1 MEIKRKNYLCERKTH
16 MLSAML
22 FRSASCFA
30 VFQPCRPLLPF
41 PVIRLLFAIFLF
53 LPSVA
58 AARNVDSLLLVL
70 DTCIAER
77 AKYEQQFLRHA
88 ESLRREA
95 DAASGA
101 EALRILTALSAEEY
115 RHSGEEALKVTEK
128 ALALARRL
136 GDRKA
141 EADLLQRKA
150 LVFGMMG
157 FPWDGERLLDSVRHS
172 PKLMPYARRNIYT
185 TYYDLHDFYQ
195 AYNMPGEL
203 SDPRYAFLAT
213 IEDSVRRRLDDPA
226 RQAMTIHY
234 ATYDERQMIKSLES
248 YLDKAPDEEKGIV
261 ATVISN
267 KYFMIRDIAAR
278 NYYWALA
285 AIYNIKAARHENEA
299 LTRLAIYLFETGDTE
314 RAVRYVQA
322 AYDDARIYNTRIRK
336 VEVAAPLARG
346 LAYETE
352 RNNLLSRRISQLYLI
367 VGGLVLALV
376 AALTAFI
383 LSLRRQRSLR
393 QGHGKLT
400 DSHRALIGRLR
411 EEVGVKSEYITRFL
425 ELSLDSVFQ
434 IEQLRSLLL
443 VKARNGETD
452 RLLKI
457 LNDPARFDDF
467 RRVCLQRFDIA
478 FLRLYPDFMQTVNSL
493 IRPEEQIR
501 LPDTEILSNE
511 LRVLAFMRLGITD
524 SPRIATILGVSTN
537 TVYFYRNK
545 LRRKA
550 VDRENFEKA
559 VMAVCGEPHERT
571 GR

>member
-1 MEIKRKNYLCERKTH
+1 MSNYSPARAAAFP
-16 MLSAML
+16 S
-22 FRSASCFA
+22 FRLPLPPFLGRLLLAF
-30 VFQPCRPLLPF
+30 VLLLPSAG
-41 PVIRLLFAIFLF
+41 R
-53 LPSVA
+53 
-58 AARNVDSLLLVL
+58 ARNVDSLLLVL
-70 DTCIAER
+70 DECVAQRER
-77 AKYEQQFLRHA
+77 YEQQFLRHA
-88 ESLRREA
+88 EALRREA
-95 DAASGA
+95 DAATGA
-101 EALRILTALSAEEY
+101 EALRLLTALGAEEY
-115 RHSGEEALKVTEK
+115 RHSGEEALKIFGR
-128 ALALARRL
+128 AIALARRL
-136 GDRKA
+136 GDRQA

-150 LVFGMMG
+150 LVLGMMG
-157 FPWDGERLLDSVRHS
+157 FPWDGERLLDSVRRS
-172 PKLMPYARRNIYT
+172 PDLMPYARRQIYT

-213 IEDSVRRRLDDPA
+213 IEDSVRRQLDDPA

-234 ATYDERQMIKSLES
+234 ATYDERQMIRSLES
-248 YLDKAPDEEKGIV
+248 YLDKAPDAEKGVV

-267 KYFMIRDIAAR
+267 KYFMIRDIAGR

-285 AIYNIKAARHENEA
+285 AIYNIRAARHENEA

-314 RAVRYVQA
+314 RAVRYTLA

-346 LAYETE
+346 LAHEAE
-352 RNNLLSRRISQLYLI
+352 RNDLLSRRLTLWRAAAG
-367 VGGLVLALV
+367 VLLLALAATLAAVV
-376 AALTAFI
+376 AGR
-383 LSLRRQRSLR
+383 RRQRRLR
-393 QGHGKLT
+393 RGHGELA

-425 ELSLDSVFQ
+425 ELSLDSIFQ
-434 IEQLRSLLL
+434 IEQLRHLLL
-443 VKARNGETD
+443 VKARAGETD
-452 RLLKI
+452 RLLKV

-493 IRPEEQIR
+493 IRPEEQIK

-559 VMAVCGEPHERT
+559 IMDMCREPH
-571 GR
+571 

>member
-1 MEIKRKNYLCERKTH
+1 MSNYSPARAAAFP
-16 MLSAML
+16 S
-22 FRSASCFA
+22 FRLPLPPFLGRLLLAF
-30 VFQPCRPLLPF
+30 VLLLPSAG
-41 PVIRLLFAIFLF
+41 R
-53 LPSVA
+53 
-58 AARNVDSLLLVL
+58 ARNVDSLLLVL
-70 DTCIAER
+70 DECVAQRER
-77 AKYEQQFLRHA
+77 YEQQFLRHA
-88 ESLRREA
+88 EALRREA
-95 DAASGA
+95 DAATGA
-101 EALRILTALSAEEY
+101 EALRLLTALGAEEY
-115 RHSGEEALKVTEK
+115 RHSGEEALKIFGR
-128 ALALARRL
+128 AIALARRL
-136 GDRKA
+136 GDRQA

-150 LVFGMMG
+150 LVLGMMG
-157 FPWDGERLLDSVRHS
+157 FPWDGERLLDSVRRS
-172 PKLMPYARRNIYT
+172 PDLMPYARRQIYT

-213 IEDSVRRRLDDPA
+213 IEDSVRRQLGDPA

-234 ATYDERQMIKSLES
+234 ATYDERQMIRSLES
-248 YLDKAPDEEKGIV
+248 YLDKAPDAEKGVV

-267 KYFMIRDIAAR
+267 KYFMIRDIASR

-285 AIYNIKAARHENEA
+285 AIYNIRAARHENEA

-314 RAVRYVQA
+314 RAVRYALA

-346 LAYETE
+346 LAHEVE
-352 RNNLLSRRISQLYLI
+352 RNDLLSRRLTLWRAAAG
-367 VGGLVLALV
+367 VLLLALAATLAAVV
-376 AALTAFI
+376 AGR
-383 LSLRRQRSLR
+383 RRQRRLR
-393 QGHGKLT
+393 RGHGELA

-425 ELSLDSVFQ
+425 ELSLDSIFQ
-434 IEQLRSLLL
+434 IEQLRHLLL
-443 VKARNGETD
+443 VKARAGETD
-452 RLLKI
+452 RLLKV

-493 IRPEEQIR
+493 IRPEEQIK

-559 VMAVCGEPHERT
+559 IMDMCREPH
-571 GR
+571 

>member
-1 MEIKRKNYLCERKTH
+1 MSNYSPARAAAFLP
-16 MLSAML
+16 
-22 FRSASCFA
+22 FRLPLPPFLGRLLLAF
-30 VFQPCRPLLPF
+30 VLLLPSAG
-41 PVIRLLFAIFLF
+41 R
-53 LPSVA
+53 
-58 AARNVDSLLLVL
+58 ARNVDSLLLVL
-70 DTCIAER
+70 DECVAQRER
-77 AKYEQQFLRHA
+77 YEQQFLRHA
-88 ESLRREA
+88 EALRREA
-95 DAASGA
+95 DAATGA
-101 EALRILTALSAEEY
+101 EALRLLTALGAEEY
-115 RHSGEEALKVTEK
+115 RHSGEEALKIFGR
-128 ALALARRL
+128 AIALARRL
-136 GDRKA
+136 GDRRA
-141 EADLLQRKA
+141 EAGLLQRKA
-150 LVFGMMG
+150 LVLGMMG
-157 FPWDGERLLDSVRHS
+157 FPWDGERLLDSVRRS
-172 PKLMPYARRNIYT
+172 PDLMPYARRQIYT

-213 IEDSVRRRLDDPA
+213 IEDSVRRQLDDPA

-234 ATYDERQMIKSLES
+234 ATYDERQMIRSLES
-248 YLDKAPDEEKGIV
+248 YLDKAPDAEKGVV

-267 KYFMIRDIAAR
+267 KYFMIRDIAGR

-285 AIYNIKAARHENEA
+285 AIYNIRAARHENEA

-314 RAVRYVQA
+314 RAVRYALA

-346 LAYETE
+346 LAHEAE
-352 RNNLLSRRISQLYLI
+352 RNDLLSRRLTLWRAAAG
-367 VGGLVLALV
+367 VLLLALAATLAAVV
-376 AALTAFI
+376 AGR
-383 LSLRRQRSLR
+383 RRQRRLR
-393 QGHGKLT
+393 RGHGELA

-425 ELSLDSVFQ
+425 ELSLDSIFQ
-434 IEQLRSLLL
+434 IEQLRHLLL
-443 VKARNGETD
+443 VKARAGETD
-452 RLLKI
+452 RLLKV

-493 IRPEEQIR
+493 IRPEEQIK

-559 VMAVCGEPHERT
+559 IMDMCREPH
-571 GR
+571 

>member
-1 MEIKRKNYLCERKTH
+1 MSNYSPARAAAFP
-16 MLSAML
+16 S
-22 FRSASCFA
+22 FRLPLPPFLGRLLLAF
-30 VFQPCRPLLPF
+30 VLLLPSAG
-41 PVIRLLFAIFLF
+41 R
-53 LPSVA
+53 
-58 AARNVDSLLLVL
+58 ARNVDSLLLVL
-70 DTCIAER
+70 DECVAQRER
-77 AKYEQQFLRHA
+77 YEQQFLRHA
-88 ESLRREA
+88 EALRREA
-95 DAASGA
+95 DAATGA
-101 EALRILTALSAEEY
+101 EALRLLTALGAEEY
-115 RHSGEEALKVTEK
+115 RHSGEEALKIFGR
-128 ALALARRL
+128 AIALARRL
-136 GDRKA
+136 GDRQA

-150 LVFGMMG
+150 LVLGMMG
-157 FPWDGERLLDSVRHS
+157 FPWDGERLLDSVRRS
-172 PKLMPYARRNIYT
+172 PDLMPYARRQIYT

-213 IEDSVRRRLDDPA
+213 IEDSVRRQLGDPA

-234 ATYDERQMIKSLES
+234 ATYDERQMIRSLES
-248 YLDKAPDEEKGIV
+248 YLDKAPDAEKGVV

-267 KYFMIRDIAAR
+267 KYFMIRDIASR

-285 AIYNIKAARHENEA
+285 AIYNIRAARHENEA
-299 LTRLAIYLFETGDTE
+299 LTRLSIYLFETGDTE
-314 RAVRYVQA
+314 RAVRYALA

-346 LAYETE
+346 LALETE
-352 RNNLLSRRISQLYLI
+352 RNDLLSRRLTLWRAAAG
-367 VGGLVLALV
+367 VLLLALAATLAAVV
-376 AALTAFI
+376 AGR
-383 LSLRRQRSLR
+383 RRQRRLR
-393 QGHGKLT
+393 RGHGELA

-425 ELSLDSVFQ
+425 ELSLDSIFQ
-434 IEQLRSLLL
+434 IEQLRHLLL
-443 VKARNGETD
+443 VKARAGETD
-452 RLLKI
+452 RLLKV

-493 IRPEEQIR
+493 IRPEEQIK

-559 VMAVCGEPHERT
+559 IMDMCREPH
-571 GR
+571 

>member
-1 MEIKRKNYLCERKTH
+1 MSNYSPARAAAFLP
-16 MLSAML
+16 
-22 FRSASCFA
+22 FRLPLPPFLGRLLLAF
-30 VFQPCRPLLPF
+30 VLLLPSAG
-41 PVIRLLFAIFLF
+41 R
-53 LPSVA
+53 
-58 AARNVDSLLLVL
+58 ARNVDSLLLVL
-70 DTCIAER
+70 DECVAQRER
-77 AKYEQQFLRHA
+77 YEQQFLRHA
-88 ESLRREA
+88 EALRREA
-95 DAASGA
+95 DAATGA
-101 EALRILTALSAEEY
+101 EALRLLTALGAEEY
-115 RHSGEEALKVTEK
+115 RHSGEEALKIFGR
-128 ALALARRL
+128 AIALARRL
-136 GDRKA
+136 GDRQA
-141 EADLLQRKA
+141 EAGLLQRKA
-150 LVFGMMG
+150 LVLGMMG
-157 FPWDGERLLDSVRHS
+157 FPWDGERLLDSVRRS
-172 PKLMPYARRNIYT
+172 PDLMPYARRQIYT

-213 IEDSVRRRLDDPA
+213 IEDSVRRQLGDPA

-234 ATYDERQMIKSLES
+234 ATYDERQMIRSLES
-248 YLDKAPDEEKGIV
+248 YLDKAPDAEKGIV

-267 KYFMIRDIAAR
+267 KYFMIRDIAGR

-285 AIYNIKAARHENEA
+285 AIYNIRAARHENEA

-314 RAVRYVQA
+314 RAVRYTLA

-346 LAYETE
+346 LALETE
-352 RNNLLSRRISQLYLI
+352 RNDLLSRRLTLWRAAAG
-367 VGGLVLALV
+367 VLLLALAATLAAVV
-376 AALTAFI
+376 AGRRRQKR
-383 LSLRRQRSLR
+383 LRR
-393 QGHGKLT
+393 GHGELA

-411 EEVGVKSEYITRFL
+411 EEVDVKSEYITRFL
-425 ELSLDSVFQ
+425 ELSLDSIFQ
-434 IEQLRSLLL
+434 IEQLRHLLL
-443 VKARNGETD
+443 VKARAGETE
-452 RLLKI
+452 RLLKV

-493 IRPEEQIR
+493 IRPEEQIK

-559 VMAVCGEPHERT
+559 IMDMCREPH
-571 GR
+571 

>member
-1 MEIKRKNYLCERKTH
+1 MSNYSPARAAAF
-16 MLSAML
+16 LS
-22 FRSASCFA
+22 FRLPLPPFLGRLLLAF
-30 VFQPCRPLLPF
+30 VLLLPSAG
-41 PVIRLLFAIFLF
+41 R
-53 LPSVA
+53 
-58 AARNVDSLLLVL
+58 ARNVDSLLLVL
-70 DTCIAER
+70 DECVAQRER
-77 AKYEQQFLRHA
+77 YEQQFLRHA
-88 ESLRREA
+88 EALRREA
-95 DAASGA
+95 DAATGA
-101 EALRILTALSAEEY
+101 EALRLLTALGAEEY
-115 RHSGEEALKVTEK
+115 RHSGEEALKIFGR
-128 ALALARRL
+128 AIALARRL
-136 GDRKA
+136 GDRQA

-150 LVFGMMG
+150 LVLGMMG
-157 FPWDGERLLDSVRHS
+157 FPWDGERLLDSVRRS
-172 PKLMPYARRNIYT
+172 PDLMPYARRQIYT

-213 IEDSVRRRLDDPA
+213 IEDSVRRQLGDPA

-234 ATYDERQMIKSLES
+234 ATYDERQMIRSLES
-248 YLDKAPDEEKGIV
+248 YLDKAPDAEKGIV

-267 KYFMIRDIAAR
+267 KYFMIRDIASR

-285 AIYNIKAARHENEA
+285 AIYNIRAARHENEA

-314 RAVRYVQA
+314 RAVRYALA

-346 LAYETE
+346 LAHEAE
-352 RNNLLSRRISQLYLI
+352 RNDLLSRRLTLWRAAAG
-367 VGGLVLALV
+367 VLLLALAATLAAVV
-376 AALTAFI
+376 AGR
-383 LSLRRQRSLR
+383 RRQRRLR
-393 QGHGKLT
+393 RGHGELA

-425 ELSLDSVFQ
+425 ELSLDSIFQ
-434 IEQLRSLLL
+434 IEQLRHLLL
-443 VKARNGETD
+443 VKARAGETD
-452 RLLKI
+452 RLLKV

-493 IRPEEQIR
+493 IRPEEQIK

-559 VMAVCGEPHERT
+559 IMDMCREPH
-571 GR
+571 

>member
-1 MEIKRKNYLCERKTH
+1 MSNYSPARAAALP
-16 MLSAML
+16 S
-22 FRSASCFA
+22 FRLPLPPFLGRLLLAF
-30 VFQPCRPLLPF
+30 VLLLPSAG
-41 PVIRLLFAIFLF
+41 R
-53 LPSVA
+53 
-58 AARNVDSLLLVL
+58 ARNVDSLLLVL
-70 DTCIAER
+70 DECVAQRER
-77 AKYEQQFLRHA
+77 YEQQFLRHA
-88 ESLRREA
+88 EALRREA
-95 DAASGA
+95 DAATGA
-101 EALRILTALSAEEY
+101 EALRLLTALGAEEY
-115 RHSGEEALKVTEK
+115 RHSGEEALKIFGR
-128 ALALARRL
+128 AIALARRL
-136 GDRKA
+136 GDRQA

-150 LVFGMMG
+150 LVLGMMG
-157 FPWDGERLLDSVRHS
+157 FPWDGERLLDSVRRS
-172 PKLMPYARRNIYT
+172 PDLMPYARRQIYT

-213 IEDSVRRRLDDPA
+213 IEDSVRRQLGDPA

-234 ATYDERQMIKSLES
+234 ATYDERQMIRSLES
-248 YLDKAPDEEKGIV
+248 YLDKAPDAEKGVV

-267 KYFMIRDIAAR
+267 KYFMIRDIASR

-285 AIYNIKAARHENEA
+285 AIYNIRAARHENEA

-314 RAVRYVQA
+314 RAVRYALA

-346 LAYETE
+346 LAHEAE
-352 RNNLLSRRISQLYLI
+352 RNDLLSRRLTLWRAAAG
-367 VGGLVLALV
+367 VLLLALAATLAAVV
-376 AALTAFI
+376 AGR
-383 LSLRRQRSLR
+383 RRQRRLR
-393 QGHGKLT
+393 RGHGELA

-425 ELSLDSVFQ
+425 ELSLDSIFQ
-434 IEQLRSLLL
+434 IEQLRHLLL
-443 VKARNGETD
+443 VKARAGETE
-452 RLLKI
+452 RLLKV

-493 IRPEEQIR
+493 IRPEEQIK

-559 VMAVCGEPHERT
+559 IMDMCREPH
-571 GR
+571 

>member
-1 MEIKRKNYLCERKTH
+1 MSNYSPARAAAF
-16 MLSAML
+16 LS
-22 FRSASCFA
+22 FRLPLPPFLGRLLLAF
-30 VFQPCRPLLPF
+30 VLLLPSAG
-41 PVIRLLFAIFLF
+41 R
-53 LPSVA
+53 
-58 AARNVDSLLLVL
+58 ARNVDSLLLVL
-70 DTCIAER
+70 DECVAQRER
-77 AKYEQQFLRHA
+77 YEQQFLRHA
-88 ESLRREA
+88 EALRREA
-95 DAASGA
+95 DAATGA
-101 EALRILTALSAEEY
+101 EALRLLTALGAEEY
-115 RHSGEEALKVTEK
+115 RHSGEEALKIFGR
-128 ALALARRL
+128 AIALARRL
-136 GDRKA
+136 GDRQA

-150 LVFGMMG
+150 LVLGMMG
-157 FPWDGERLLDSVRHS
+157 FPWDGERLLDSVRRS
-172 PKLMPYARRNIYT
+172 PDLMPYARRQIYT

-213 IEDSVRRRLDDPA
+213 IEDSVRRQLGDPA

-234 ATYDERQMIKSLES
+234 ATYDERQMIRSLES
-248 YLDKAPDEEKGIV
+248 YLDKAPDAEKGVV

-267 KYFMIRDIAAR
+267 KYFMIRDIAGR

-285 AIYNIKAARHENEA
+285 AIYNIRAARHENEA

-314 RAVRYVQA
+314 RAVRYALA

-346 LAYETE
+346 LAHEAE
-352 RNNLLSRRISQLYLI
+352 RNDLLSRRLTLWRAAAG
-367 VGGLVLALV
+367 VLLLALAATLAAVV
-376 AALTAFI
+376 AGR
-383 LSLRRQRSLR
+383 RRQRRLR
-393 QGHGKLT
+393 RGHGELA

-425 ELSLDSVFQ
+425 ELSLDSIFQ
-434 IEQLRSLLL
+434 IEQLRHLLL
-443 VKARNGETD
+443 VKARAGETD
-452 RLLKI
+452 RLLKV

-493 IRPEEQIR
+493 IRPEEQIK

-559 VMAVCGEPHERT
+559 IMDMCREPH
-571 GR
+571 

>member
-1 MEIKRKNYLCERKTH
+1 MSNYSPARAAALP
-16 MLSAML
+16 S
-22 FRSASCFA
+22 FRLPLPPFLGRLLLAF
-30 VFQPCRPLLPF
+30 VLLLPSAG
-41 PVIRLLFAIFLF
+41 R
-53 LPSVA
+53 
-58 AARNVDSLLLVL
+58 ARNVDSLLLVL
-70 DTCIAER
+70 DECVAQRER
-77 AKYEQQFLRHA
+77 YEQQFLRHA
-88 ESLRREA
+88 EALRREA
-95 DAASGA
+95 DAATGA
-101 EALRILTALSAEEY
+101 EALRLLTALGAEEY
-115 RHSGEEALKVTEK
+115 RHSGEEALKIFGR
-128 ALALARRL
+128 AIALARRL
-136 GDRKA
+136 GDRQA

-150 LVFGMMG
+150 LVLGMMG
-157 FPWDGERLLDSVRHS
+157 FPWDGERLLDSVRRS
-172 PKLMPYARRNIYT
+172 PDLMPYARRQIYT

-213 IEDSVRRRLDDPA
+213 IEDSVRRQLGDPA

-234 ATYDERQMIKSLES
+234 ATYDERQMIRSLES
-248 YLDKAPDEEKGIV
+248 YLDKAPDAEKGIV

-267 KYFMIRDIAAR
+267 KYFMIRDIAGR

-285 AIYNIKAARHENEA
+285 AIYNIRAARHENEA
-299 LTRLAIYLFETGDTE
+299 LTRLSIYLFETGDTE
-314 RAVRYVQA
+314 RAVRYALA

-346 LAYETE
+346 LAHEAE
-352 RNNLLSRRISQLYLI
+352 RNDLLSRRLTLWRAAAG
-367 VGGLVLALV
+367 VLLLALAATLAAVV
-376 AALTAFI
+376 AGR
-383 LSLRRQRSLR
+383 RRQRRLR
-393 QGHGKLT
+393 RGHGELA

-425 ELSLDSVFQ
+425 ELSLDSIFQ
-434 IEQLRSLLL
+434 IEQLRHLLL
-443 VKARNGETD
+443 VKARAGETD
-452 RLLKI
+452 RLLKV

-493 IRPEEQIR
+493 IRPEEQIK

-559 VMAVCGEPHERT
+559 IMDMCREPH
-571 GR
+571 

>member
-1 MEIKRKNYLCERKTH
+1 MSNYSPARAAAFLT
-16 MLSAML
+16 
-22 FRSASCFA
+22 FRLPLPPFLGRLLLAF
-30 VFQPCRPLLPF
+30 VLLLPSAG
-41 PVIRLLFAIFLF
+41 R
-53 LPSVA
+53 
-58 AARNVDSLLLVL
+58 ARNVDSLLLVL
-70 DTCIAER
+70 DECVAQR
-77 AKYEQQFLRHA
+77 ARYEQQFLRHA
-88 ESLRREA
+88 EALRREA
-95 DAASGA
+95 DAATGA
-101 EALRILTALSAEEY
+101 EALRLLTALGAEEY
-115 RHSGEEALKVTEK
+115 RHSGEEALKIFGR
-128 ALALARRL
+128 AIALARRL
-136 GDRKA
+136 GDRQA

-150 LVFGMMG
+150 LVLGMMG
-157 FPWDGERLLDSVRHS
+157 FPWDGERLLDSVRRS
-172 PKLMPYARRNIYT
+172 PDLMPYARRQIYT

-213 IEDSVRRRLDDPA
+213 IEDSVRRQLGDPA

-234 ATYDERQMIKSLES
+234 ATYDERQMIRSLES
-248 YLDKAPDEEKGIV
+248 YLDKAPDAEKGVV

-267 KYFMIRDIAAR
+267 KYFMIRDIASR

-285 AIYNIKAARHENEA
+285 AIYNIRAARHENEA
-299 LTRLAIYLFETGDTE
+299 LTRLSIYLFETGDTE
-314 RAVRYVQA
+314 RAVRYTLA

-346 LAYETE
+346 LAHEAE
-352 RNNLLSRRISQLYLI
+352 RNDLLSRRLTLWRAAAG
-367 VGGLVLALV
+367 VLLLALAATLAAVV
-376 AALTAFI
+376 AGR
-383 LSLRRQRSLR
+383 RRQRRLR
-393 QGHGKLT
+393 RGHGELA

-425 ELSLDSVFQ
+425 ELSLDSIFQ
-434 IEQLRSLLL
+434 IEQLRHLLL
-443 VKARNGETD
+443 VKARAGETE
-452 RLLKI
+452 RLLKV

-493 IRPEEQIR
+493 IRPEEQIK

-559 VMAVCGEPHERT
+559 IMDMCREPH
-571 GR
+571 

>member
-1 MEIKRKNYLCERKTH
+1 MSNYSPARAAAFLP
-16 MLSAML
+16 
-22 FRSASCFA
+22 FRLPLPPFLGRLLLAF
-30 VFQPCRPLLPF
+30 VLLLPSAG
-41 PVIRLLFAIFLF
+41 R
-53 LPSVA
+53 
-58 AARNVDSLLLVL
+58 ARNVDSLLLVL
-70 DTCIAER
+70 DGCVAQRER
-77 AKYEQQFLRHA
+77 YEQQFLRHA
-88 ESLRREA
+88 EALRREA
-95 DAASGA
+95 DAATGA
-101 EALRILTALSAEEY
+101 EALRLLTALGAEEY
-115 RHSGEEALKVTEK
+115 RHSGEEALKIFGR
-128 ALALARRL
+128 AIALARRL
-136 GDRKA
+136 GDRQA

-150 LVFGMMG
+150 LVLGMMG
-157 FPWDGERLLDSVRHS
+157 FPWDGERLLDSVRRS
-172 PKLMPYARRNIYT
+172 PDLMPYARRQIYT

-213 IEDSVRRRLDDPA
+213 IEDSVRRQLDDPA

-234 ATYDERQMIKSLES
+234 ATYDERQMIRSLER
-248 YLDKAPDEEKGIV
+248 YLDKAPDAEKGVV

-267 KYFMIRDIAAR
+267 KYFMIRDIAGR

-285 AIYNIKAARHENEA
+285 AIYNIRAARHENEA

-314 RAVRYVQA
+314 RAVRYALA

-346 LAYETE
+346 LAHEAE
-352 RNNLLSRRISQLYLI
+352 RNDLLSRRLTLWRAAAG
-367 VGGLVLALV
+367 VLLLALAATLAAVV
-376 AALTAFI
+376 AGR
-383 LSLRRQRSLR
+383 RRQRRLR
-393 QGHGKLT
+393 RGHGELA

-425 ELSLDSVFQ
+425 ELSLDSIFQ
-434 IEQLRSLLL
+434 IEQLRHLLL
-443 VKARNGETD
+443 VKARAGETD
-452 RLLKI
+452 RLLKV

-493 IRPEEQIR
+493 IRPEEQIK

-559 VMAVCGEPHERT
+559 IMDMCREPH
-571 GR
+571 

>member
-1 MEIKRKNYLCERKTH
+1 MSNYSPARAAALP
-16 MLSAML
+16 S
-22 FRSASCFA
+22 FRLPLPPFLGRLLLAF
-30 VFQPCRPLLPF
+30 VLLLPSAG
-41 PVIRLLFAIFLF
+41 R
-53 LPSVA
+53 
-58 AARNVDSLLLVL
+58 ARNVDSLLLVL
-70 DTCIAER
+70 DECVAQRER
-77 AKYEQQFLRHA
+77 YEQQFLRHA
-88 ESLRREA
+88 EALRREA
-95 DAASGA
+95 DAATGA
-101 EALRILTALSAEEY
+101 EALRLLTALGAEEY
-115 RHSGEEALKVTEK
+115 RHSGEEALKIFGR
-128 ALALARRL
+128 AIALARRL
-136 GDRKA
+136 GDRQA

-150 LVFGMMG
+150 LVLGMMG
-157 FPWDGERLLDSVRHS
+157 FPWDGERLLDSVRRS
-172 PKLMPYARRNIYT
+172 PDLMPYARRQIYT

-213 IEDSVRRRLDDPA
+213 IEDSVRRQLGDPA

-234 ATYDERQMIKSLES
+234 ATYDERQMIRSLES
-248 YLDKAPDEEKGIV
+248 YLDKAPDAEKGVV

-267 KYFMIRDIAAR
+267 KYFMIRDIAGR

-285 AIYNIKAARHENEA
+285 AIYNIRAARHENEA

-314 RAVRYVQA
+314 RAVRYTLA

-346 LAYETE
+346 LALETE
-352 RNNLLSRRISQLYLI
+352 RNDLLSRRLTLWRAAAG
-367 VGGLVLALV
+367 VLLLALAATLAAVV
-376 AALTAFI
+376 AGRRRQKR
-383 LSLRRQRSLR
+383 LRR
-393 QGHGKLT
+393 GHGELA

-425 ELSLDSVFQ
+425 ELSLDSIFQ
-434 IEQLRSLLL
+434 IEQLRHLLL
-443 VKARNGETD
+443 VKARAGETD
-452 RLLKI
+452 RLLKV

-493 IRPEEQIR
+493 IRPEEQIK

-559 VMAVCGEPHERT
+559 IMDMCREPH
-571 GR
+571 

>member
-1 MEIKRKNYLCERKTH
+1 MSNYSPARAAAFLP
-16 MLSAML
+16 
-22 FRSASCFA
+22 FRLPLPPFLGRLLLAF
-30 VFQPCRPLLPF
+30 VLLLPSAG
-41 PVIRLLFAIFLF
+41 R
-53 LPSVA
+53 
-58 AARNVDSLLLVL
+58 ARNVDSLLLVL
-70 DTCIAER
+70 DECVAQRER
-77 AKYEQQFLRHA
+77 YEQQFLRHA
-88 ESLRREA
+88 EALRREA
-95 DAASGA
+95 DAATGA
-101 EALRILTALSAEEY
+101 EALRLLTALGAEEY
-115 RHSGEEALKVTEK
+115 RHSGEEALKIFGR
-128 ALALARRL
+128 AIALARRL
-136 GDRKA
+136 GDRQA
-141 EADLLQRKA
+141 EAGLLQRKA
-150 LVFGMMG
+150 LVLGMMG
-157 FPWDGERLLDSVRHS
+157 FPWDGERLLDSVRRS
-172 PKLMPYARRNIYT
+172 PDLMPYARRQIYT

-213 IEDSVRRRLDDPA
+213 IEDSVRRQLGDPA

-234 ATYDERQMIKSLES
+234 ATYDERQMIRSLES
-248 YLDKAPDEEKGIV
+248 YLDKAPDAEKGIV

-267 KYFMIRDIAAR
+267 KYFMIRDIAGR

-285 AIYNIKAARHENEA
+285 AIYNIRAARHENEA

-314 RAVRYVQA
+314 RAVRYTLA

-346 LAYETE
+346 LAIEAE
-352 RNNLLSRRISQLYLI
+352 RNDLLSRRLTLWRAAAG
-367 VGGLVLALV
+367 VLLLALAATLAAVV
-376 AALTAFI
+376 AGRRRQKR
-383 LSLRRQRSLR
+383 LRR
-393 QGHGKLT
+393 GHGELA

-411 EEVGVKSEYITRFL
+411 EEVDVKSEYITRFL
-425 ELSLDSVFQ
+425 ELSLDSIFQ
-434 IEQLRSLLL
+434 IEQLRHLLL
-443 VKARNGETD
+443 VKARAGETE
-452 RLLKI
+452 RLLKV

-493 IRPEEQIR
+493 IRPEEQIK

-559 VMAVCGEPHERT
+559 IMDMCREPH
-571 GR
+571 

>member
-1 MEIKRKNYLCERKTH
+1 MSNYSPARAAAFP
-16 MLSAML
+16 S
-22 FRSASCFA
+22 FRLPLPPSLGRLLLAF
-30 VFQPCRPLLPF
+30 VLLLPSAG
-41 PVIRLLFAIFLF
+41 R
-53 LPSVA
+53 
-58 AARNVDSLLLVL
+58 ARNVDSLLLVL
-70 DTCIAER
+70 DECVAQRER
-77 AKYEQQFLRHA
+77 YEQQFLRHA
-88 ESLRREA
+88 EALRREA
-95 DAASGA
+95 DAATGA
-101 EALRILTALSAEEY
+101 EALRLLTALGAEEY
-115 RHSGEEALKVTEK
+115 RHSGEEALKVTGR
-128 ALALARRL
+128 AIALARRL
-136 GDRKA
+136 GDRQA

-150 LVFGMMG
+150 LVLGMMG
-157 FPWDGERLLDSVRHS
+157 FPWDGERLLDSVRRS
-172 PKLMPYARRNIYT
+172 PDLMPYARRQIYT

-213 IEDSVRRRLDDPA
+213 IEDSVRRQLDDPA

-234 ATYDERQMIKSLES
+234 ATYDERQMIRSLES
-248 YLDKAPDEEKGIV
+248 YLDKAPDAEKGVV

-267 KYFMIRDIAAR
+267 KYFMIRDIAGR

-285 AIYNIKAARHENEA
+285 AIYNIRAARHENEA

-314 RAVRYVQA
+314 RAVRYALA

-346 LAYETE
+346 LAHEAE
-352 RNNLLSRRISQLYLI
+352 RNDLLSRRLTLWRAAAG
-367 VGGLVLALV
+367 VLLLALAATLAAVV
-376 AALTAFI
+376 AGR
-383 LSLRRQRSLR
+383 RRQRRLR
-393 QGHGKLT
+393 RGHGELA

-425 ELSLDSVFQ
+425 ELSLDSIFQ
-434 IEQLRSLLL
+434 IEQLRHLLL
-443 VKARNGETD
+443 VKARAGETD
-452 RLLKI
+452 RLLKV

-493 IRPEEQIR
+493 IRPEEQIK

-559 VMAVCGEPHERT
+559 IMDMCREPH
-571 GR
+571 

>member
-1 MEIKRKNYLCERKTH
+1 MSNYSPARAAAFP
-16 MLSAML
+16 S
-22 FRSASCFA
+22 FRLPLPPSLGRLLLAF
-30 VFQPCRPLLPF
+30 VLLLPSAG
-41 PVIRLLFAIFLF
+41 R
-53 LPSVA
+53 
-58 AARNVDSLLLVL
+58 ARNVDSLLLVL
-70 DTCIAER
+70 DECVAQRER
-77 AKYEQQFLRHA
+77 YEQQFLRHA
-88 ESLRREA
+88 EALRREA
-95 DAASGA
+95 DAATGA
-101 EALRILTALSAEEY
+101 EALRLLTALGAEEY
-115 RHSGEEALKVTEK
+115 RHSGEEALKIFGR
-128 ALALARRL
+128 AIALARRL
-136 GDRKA
+136 GDRQA

-150 LVFGMMG
+150 LVLGMMG
-157 FPWDGERLLDSVRHS
+157 FPWDGERLLDSVRRS
-172 PKLMPYARRNIYT
+172 PDLMPYARRQIYT

-213 IEDSVRRRLDDPA
+213 IEDSVRRQLGDPA

-234 ATYDERQMIKSLES
+234 ATYDERQMIRSLES
-248 YLDKAPDEEKGIV
+248 YLDKAPDAEKGIV

-267 KYFMIRDIAAR
+267 KYFMIRDIAGR

-285 AIYNIKAARHENEA
+285 AIYNIRAARHENEA

-314 RAVRYVQA
+314 RAVRYALA

-346 LAYETE
+346 LAHEAE
-352 RNNLLSRRISQLYLI
+352 RNDLLSRRLTLWRAAAG
-367 VGGLVLALV
+367 VLLLALAATLAAVV
-376 AALTAFI
+376 AGR
-383 LSLRRQRSLR
+383 RRQRRLR
-393 QGHGKLT
+393 RGHGELA

-425 ELSLDSVFQ
+425 ELSLDSIFQ
-434 IEQLRSLLL
+434 IEQLRHLLL
-443 VKARNGETD
+443 VKARAGETD
-452 RLLKI
+452 RLLKV

-467 RRVCLQRFDIA
+467 RRICLQRFDIA

-493 IRPEEQIR
+493 IRPEEQIK

-559 VMAVCGEPHERT
+559 IMDMCREPH
-571 GR
+571 

>member
-1 MEIKRKNYLCERKTH
+1 MSNYSPARAAAFP
-16 MLSAML
+16 S
-22 FRSASCFA
+22 FRLPLPPSLGRLLLAF
-30 VFQPCRPLLPF
+30 VLLLPSAG
-41 PVIRLLFAIFLF
+41 R
-53 LPSVA
+53 
-58 AARNVDSLLLVL
+58 ARNVDSLLLVL
-70 DTCIAER
+70 DECVAQRER
-77 AKYEQQFLRHA
+77 YEQQFLRHA
-88 ESLRREA
+88 EALRREA
-95 DAASGA
+95 DAATGA
-101 EALRILTALSAEEY
+101 EELRLLTALGAEEY
-115 RHSGEEALKVTEK
+115 RHSGEEALKIFGR
-128 ALALARRL
+128 AIALARRL
-136 GDRKA
+136 GDRQA

-150 LVFGMMG
+150 LVLGMMG
-157 FPWDGERLLDSVRHS
+157 FPWDGERLLDSVRRS
-172 PKLMPYARRNIYT
+172 PDLMPYARRQIYT

-213 IEDSVRRRLDDPA
+213 IEDSVRRQLGDPA

-234 ATYDERQMIKSLES
+234 ATYDERQMIRSLES
-248 YLDKAPDEEKGIV
+248 YLDKAPDAEKGVV

-267 KYFMIRDIAAR
+267 KYFMIRDIASR

-285 AIYNIKAARHENEA
+285 AIYNIRAARHENEA

-314 RAVRYVQA
+314 RAVRYALA

-346 LAYETE
+346 LAHEAE
-352 RNNLLSRRISQLYLI
+352 RNDLLSRRLTLWRAAAG
-367 VGGLVLALV
+367 VLLLALAATLAAVV
-376 AALTAFI
+376 AGR
-383 LSLRRQRSLR
+383 RRQRRLR
-393 QGHGKLT
+393 RGHGELA

-425 ELSLDSVFQ
+425 ELSLDSIFQ
-434 IEQLRSLLL
+434 IEQLRHLLL
-443 VKARNGETD
+443 VKARAGETD
-452 RLLKI
+452 RLLKV

-493 IRPEEQIR
+493 IRPEEQIK

-559 VMAVCGEPHERT
+559 IMDMCREPH
-571 GR
+571 

>member
-1 MEIKRKNYLCERKTH
+1 MSNYSPARAAALP
-16 MLSAML
+16 S
-22 FRSASCFA
+22 FRLPLPPFLGRLLLAF
-30 VFQPCRPLLPF
+30 VLLLPSAG
-41 PVIRLLFAIFLF
+41 R
-53 LPSVA
+53 
-58 AARNVDSLLLVL
+58 ARNVDSLLLVL
-70 DTCIAER
+70 DECVAQRER
-77 AKYEQQFLRHA
+77 YEQQFLRHA
-88 ESLRREA
+88 EALRREA
-95 DAASGA
+95 DAATGA
-101 EALRILTALSAEEY
+101 EALRLLTALGAEEY
-115 RHSGEEALKVTEK
+115 RHSGEEALKIFGR
-128 ALALARRL
+128 AIALARRL
-136 GDRKA
+136 GDRQA
-141 EADLLQRKA
+141 EAGLLQRKA
-150 LVFGMMG
+150 LVLGMMG
-157 FPWDGERLLDSVRHS
+157 FPWDGERLLDSVRRS
-172 PKLMPYARRNIYT
+172 PDLMPYARRQIYT

-213 IEDSVRRRLDDPA
+213 IEDSVRRQLGDPA

-234 ATYDERQMIKSLES
+234 ATYDERQMIRSLES
-248 YLDKAPDEEKGIV
+248 YLDKAPDAEKGVV

-267 KYFMIRDIAAR
+267 KYFMIRDIAGR

-285 AIYNIKAARHENEA
+285 AIYNIRAARHENEA

-314 RAVRYVQA
+314 RAVRYTLA

-346 LAYETE
+346 LAHEAE
-352 RNNLLSRRISQLYLI
+352 RNDLLSRRLTLWRAAAG
-367 VGGLVLALV
+367 VLLLALAATLAAVV
-376 AALTAFI
+376 AGR
-383 LSLRRQRSLR
+383 RRQRRLR
-393 QGHGKLT
+393 RGHGELA

-425 ELSLDSVFQ
+425 ELSLDSIFQ
-434 IEQLRSLLL
+434 IEQLRHLLL
-443 VKARNGETD
+443 VKARAGETD
-452 RLLKI
+452 RLLKV

-493 IRPEEQIR
+493 IRPEEQIK

-559 VMAVCGEPHERT
+559 IMDMCREPH
-571 GR
+571 